1 MSQTPPGN
9 STTTFGVDGMT
20 CGHCVHA
27 VTTELQSLPGVT
39 GVDVDLVV
47 GGSSRVTVT
56 SEAPVPDD
64 AVSAAVTEAGYA
76 VTPRRSLL

>member
-1 MSQTPPGN
+1 MSQT
-9 STTTFGVDGMT
+9 TTTFGVDGMT

>member
-1 MSQTPPGN
+1 MSQ
-9 STTTFGVDGMT
+9 TTTFGVDGMT

-27 VTTELQSLPGVT
+27 VTSELQSVPGVS

-56 SEAPVPDD
+56 SDAPLPD
-64 AVSAAVTEAGYA
+64 ASIAAAVEEAGYA
-76 VTPRRSLL
+76 LTPRRSLL